1 MLTFGVPVLK
11 LTTGVILNLVHAS
24 PKTDCNAL
32 TIATL
37 IGGLFGGML
46 VLCVFKVAATSPLPP
61 TLPKLRLHRL
71 TWRDNGAAK
80 PAKGWRIEQGSLTL
94 ATDTDDACPRACD
107 TSCAFYSS
115 RS

>member
-46 VLCVFKVAATSPLPP
+46 VLCVFKVAATPP
-61 TLPKLRLHRL
+61 SQNYVCTASLGGTMVQQSLLKGGALNTAPSSWLL
-71 TWRDNGAAK
+71 TQTT
-80 PAKGWRIEQGSLTL
+80 PVLVHV
-94 ATDTDDACPRACD
+94 
-107 TSCAFYSS
+107 
-115 RS
+115 